1 MEVSPGRRCQTRS
14 RSSAAARRR
23 RRRNEANE
31 TAKKVVESPANRVPA
46 GLLLSWTYSPPP
58 PLPPQMPRV
67 GSSHSL
73 STLSLSLPHTVF
85 FYLLLSKIFS
95 NKEKKSIKKKELT
108 DTRSPFL
115 VSSRR
120 ANQQKPYCIY
130 TGATSTHALHIQL
143 LSLCAR
149 PSSYIFFSSF
159 LSQLFR
165 FKKKKKESL
174 LSFSFESRKG

>member
-1 MEVSPGRRCQTRS
+1 MFLSVSVCVCLWRKTPLIFWQTHKKPYKNRNHHIRKFKKQSKTKKMEVSPGRRCQTRS

-73 STLSLSLPHTVF
+73 SLSLLYSTLSQSFF
-85 FYLLLSKIFS
+85 FYLLLYICFPTRKH
-95 NKEKKSIKKKELT
+95 KKKNWLT
-108 DTRSPFL
+108 HVPPFL

-120 ANQQKPYCIY
+120 ANQQKPY
-130 TGATSTHALHIQL
+130 L
-143 LSLCAR
+143 
-149 PSSYIFFSSF
+149 YIHW
-159 LSQLFR
+159 R
-165 FKKKKKESL
+165 D
-174 LSFSFESRKG
+174 